1 MDTQPVTPTPA
12 PTVPLERID
21 AGASV
26 SDVLKMRYE
35 VLANRI
41 IHWMMTHPGRPLTQ
55 CARELGLNVTYLY
68 TFTSSDTFKARYAEL
83 SKGDDGFEG
92 ALLGD
97 FKERLRAGAAI
108 AIDALTEKLTINPH
122 AEDAVDAAEILI
134 YGAAKL
140 EAPRPI
146 AGQVNFNMPS
156 IPPEVLATTQQ
167 AMFKRNTPATVD
179 ATLVPEGSVQDTVN
193 AAGLQAT
200 G

>member
-1 MDTQPVTPTPA
+1 MDTATPA
-12 PTVPLERID
+12 PAAPPADLARMD

-35 VLANRI
+35 VLANRV
-41 IHWMMTHPGRPLTQ
+41 IHWMMTHPGQPLTK

-108 AIDALTEKLTINPH
+108 AIDALTEKLTLNPH
-122 AEDAVDAAEILI
+122 AEDSVDAAEILI

-156 IPPEVLATTQQ
+156 IPPEVLAQTQQ

-179 ATLVPEGSVQDTVN
+179 AEVVPEGSAKDSDD
-193 AAGLQAT
+193 AAGLQTA